1 MGGKFKV
8 MHFRLSNLLYDLL
21 SAKYIPI
28 KKIANICELRV
39 GPPNSTH
46 NLIDPTYI

>member
-8 MHFRLSNLLYDLL
+8 MHFKLSNLLYDLP
-21 SAKYIPI
+21 SGKYIPI
-28 KKIANICELRV
+28 KKIANTCELRV
-39 GPPNSTH
+39 GPSNLTH